1 MLGGHCTYGGFRLSW
16 LLQVNTAALRGCWRV
31 PLLVFGWS
39 VSFNLALSLGLLGFK
54 ENALEAKMAKCI
66 VCGVKVSWGDYP
78 NDTCFDCREKNRDGE
93 ALQRRT
99 MLLGINAIRLT
110 TETAP
115 NLNITKRIEIVT
127 AECAFGMNI
136 FKDLFA
142 GVRDIVGGRSEAVQK
157 TMRDSRRTALYELK
171 KEAYEVGANAVV
183 GVDIDY
189 VELSKAGSMVM
200 LVASGTAV
208 RIEG

>member
-1 MLGGHCTYGGFRLSW
+1 MAECIECGSKISW
-16 LLQVNTAALRGCWRV
+16 LYDVCD
-31 PLLVFGWS
+31 
-39 VSFNLALSLGLLGFK
+39 
-54 ENALEAKMAKCI
+54 ECHEANVANKSSEKL
-66 VCGVKVSWGDYP
+66 KVS
-78 NDTCFDCREKNRDGE
+78 EQ
-93 ALQRRT
+93 AQR
-99 MLLGINAIRLT
+99 MKQVIDAILLT

-115 NLNITKRIEIVT
+115 NLNTTKRIEIVT

-157 TMRDSRRTALYELK
+157 TMRDSRKTVLYELK

-183 GVDIDY
+183 GVDLDY
-189 VELSKAGSMVM
+189 VELSAAGSMVM

-208 RIEG
+208 VIED

>member
-1 MLGGHCTYGGFRLSW
+1 
-16 LLQVNTAALRGCWRV
+16 
-31 PLLVFGWS
+31 
-39 VSFNLALSLGLLGFK
+39 
-54 ENALEAKMAKCI
+54 
-66 VCGVKVSWGDYP
+66 VSWGDYP
-78 NDTCFDCREKNRDGE
+78 KDTCFDCREKNRNGDE
-93 ALQRRT
+93 LRRKT
-99 MLLGINAIRLT
+99 RRLEIDSILLT

-157 TMRDSRRTALYELK
+157 TMRDSRKTVLYELK

-183 GVDIDY
+183 GVDLDY
-189 VELSKAGSMVM
+189 VEMSSVGSMVM

-208 RIEG
+208 MIEE

>member
-1 MLGGHCTYGGFRLSW
+1 
-16 LLQVNTAALRGCWRV
+16 
-31 PLLVFGWS
+31 
-39 VSFNLALSLGLLGFK
+39 
-54 ENALEAKMAKCI
+54 MAKCRS
-66 VCGVKVSWGDYP
+66 CGV
-78 NDTCFDCREKNRDGE
+78 ELALLNRSQHGYCKKCDHEGKGE
-93 ALQRRT
+93 
-99 MLLGINAIRLT
+99 GINNPVKSAVIEAILLT

-142 GVRDIVGGRSEAVQK
+142 GVRNVVGGRSEAVQK

-171 KEAYEVGANAVV
+171 REAYEVGANAVV
-183 GVDIDY
+183 GVDLDY
-189 VELSKAGSMVM
+189 VELSSGGSMVM

-208 RIEG
+208 VIED

>member
-1 MLGGHCTYGGFRLSW
+1 MAACKECGKKLRWGSPYIICDDCNDIETAKELAEKEREINEKAECN
-16 LLQVNTAALRGCWRV
+16 LQ
-31 PLLVFGWS
+31 
-39 VSFNLALSLGLLGFK
+39 
-54 ENALEAKMAKCI
+54 I
-66 VCGVKVSWGDYP
+66 D
-78 NDTCFDCREKNRDGE
+78 
-93 ALQRRT
+93 
-99 MLLGINAIRLT
+99 AILLT

-142 GVRDIVGGRSEAVQK
+142 GVRDIIGGRSEAVQK

-171 KEAYEVGANAVV
+171 REAHAVGANAVV
-183 GVDIDY
+183 GVDLDY
-189 VELSKAGSMVM
+189 VELSSVGSMVM

-208 RIEG
+208 RIGE

>member
-1 MLGGHCTYGGFRLSW
+1 MAECKDCGKKIGFMNTIGGKCADCYYSAEEEEK
-16 LLQVNTAALRGCWRV
+16 VVEKVALNDR
-31 PLLVFGWS
+31 
-39 VSFNLALSLGLLGFK
+39 
-54 ENALEAKMAKCI
+54 LEAIK
-66 VCGVKVSWGDYP
+66 
-78 NDTCFDCREKNRDGE
+78 
-93 ALQRRT
+93 
-99 MLLGINAIRLT
+99 AITLT

-115 NLNITKRIEIVT
+115 NLKITKRIEIVT

-157 TMRDSRRTALYELK
+157 TMRDSRKTVLYELK

-183 GVDIDY
+183 GVDLDY
-189 VELSKAGSMVM
+189 VELSSAGSMVM

-208 RIEG
+208 VIEDE

>member
-1 MLGGHCTYGGFRLSW
+1 MMATCSICGTKVGI
-16 LLQVNTAALRGCWRV
+16 
-31 PLLVFGWS
+31 FGDLYAGS
-39 VSFNLALSLGLLGFK
+39 T
-54 ENALEAKMAKCI
+54 
-66 VCGVKVSWGDYP
+66 CGSCYRSKQHQED
-78 NDTCFDCREKNRDGE
+78 RQEKIE
-93 ALQRRT
+93 Q
-99 MLLGINAIRLT
+99 IHAIMLT

-115 NLNITKRIEIVT
+115 NLNIKERIEVIT

-157 TMRDSRRTALYELK
+157 TMRDSRRTVLYELK

-183 GVDIDY
+183 GIDLDY
-189 VELSKAGSMVM
+189 VELSASGTMVL

-208 RIEG
+208 VIED

>member
-1 MLGGHCTYGGFRLSW
+1 MIEE
-16 LLQVNTAALRGCWRV
+16 
-31 PLLVFGWS
+31 
-39 VSFNLALSLGLLGFK
+39 LGFIDGIT
-54 ENALEAKMAKCI
+54 KMAKCSS
-66 VCGVKVSWGDYP
+66 CGKKFGVFEVSVDHEGQFFC
-78 NDTCFDCREKNRDGE
+78 NACFDTIKAEVELKAKHNEERKAEKLLAVE
-93 ALQRRT
+93 AI
-99 MLLGINAIRLT
+99 MLT

-142 GVRDIVGGRSEAVQK
+142 GVRNIVGGRSEAVQK

-183 GVDIDY
+183 GVDLDY
-189 VELSKAGSMVM
+189 VELAGTGSSMVM

-208 RIEG
+208 VIEGENG

>member
-1 MLGGHCTYGGFRLSW
+1 
-16 LLQVNTAALRGCWRV
+16 
-31 PLLVFGWS
+31 
-39 VSFNLALSLGLLGFK
+39 
-54 ENALEAKMAKCI
+54 MADCEG
-66 VCGVKVSWGDYP
+66 CGVKLKFFRDTVGDYC
-78 NDTCFDCREKNRDGE
+78 DDCYKEIWTAEKQSREQARQEE
-93 ALQRRT
+93 A
-99 MLLGINAIRLT
+99 NAAEENKVRVASILLT

-157 TMRDSRRTALYELK
+157 TMRDSRKTALYELK
-171 KEAYEVGANAVV
+171 VEADLVGANAVV
-183 GVDIDY
+183 GVDLDY
-189 VELSKAGSMVM
+189 VELSSSGGMVM

-208 RIEG
+208 VIED